1 MQILP
6 FLVSDRSGCVDEED
20 LESGLEC
27 LCDALA
33 AVHFIF
39 GLSLSVVITR
49 WDQCRSAF
57 GLLL

>member
-1 MQILP
+1 M
-6 FLVSDRSGCVDEED
+6 SDRSGCVDEED

-33 AVHFIF
+33 AVHFIL
-39 GLSLSVVITR
+39 GLSLSVVIGR
-49 WDQCRSAF
+49 WDECRSAF